1 MDGRILLVDGNSI
14 LNRAFYGIGGGKVL
28 TNRQGF
34 ATNAIH
40 GFMTIL
46 LKYMADGNDYN
57 HVAVAFDLKAPT
69 FRHQKYDQYKAGRK
83 PMPPELAMQ
92 FPKMKEIL
100 KAWGVS
106 CVELPG
112 YEADDIIGT
121 LSRMGEEAG
130 FGVTILTGD
139 RDSYQLVSDKTHIS
153 LPSTKAG
160 KTTYDLV
167 TPDSLMEKFGLTP
180 NQMIDLKS
188 LMGDSSDN
196 IPGVK
201 GVGEKTA
208 LALVQEYGSLENILA
223 HIGDI
228 SKPALKTKL
237 EEGQESARLS
247 YWLGTICREVP
258 GVPTIEDISLKPM
271 DRGAMYAHME
281 ELELNKLMKALGLSP
296 QDAVSTGEEVV
307 ARELRTYGEKK
318 VSLGDVS
325 AMANDLAKAETVY
338 VYADVSGTGIDRQL
352 NGIAICDG
360 KTIFDMDCDV
370 LMADND
376 VWKTIFA
383 GRDRLVTN
391 DTKGLLICLMRRG
404 VYFEGELFDTE
415 LAAYM
420 CDSNRRHP
428 YVETCLEYLGVVPEE
443 NAEEQQFTLFDAM
456 EAPKN
461 SICVDRI
468 KLMPDLEQV
477 LTDAMEE
484 AGVYNLF
491 LMAEMPLARILAEME
506 MCGMDVDPEALAQL
520 GRDYD
525 AQITELENAIYALA
539 GEKFNINSPS
549 QLGQMLFVTL
559 GLKHGRKTKTGYS
572 TDAEVLEKLVDEH
585 PIIPLIIKYRQ
596 ISKLNST
603 YARGLYKFIN
613 PETGRIHTTFNQT
626 VTATGRLSSQ
636 DPNLQNIPIRTAEG
650 REIRKVFVCKPG
662 EMLVSAD
669 YSQIELRV
677 LAHVAQDVNMQEI
690 FRQGGDIHTD
700 TAAMVFSVPREEVTK
715 DMRRAAKA
723 VNLGIVYGISE
734 FGLAKD
740 LGIGYGEAKAYI
752 EAYLQNFVGVRD
764 YMAGITQEAV
774 DKGYVTT
781 FMGRRRY
788 IPELKSKDHNIR
800 SFGERVALNAPIQ
813 GAAADIIKIAMIK
826 VEEALKA
833 SGLDADLVLQVHDEL
848 IIRCREVDYPMVVNI
863 LRENMENAVALSVP
877 LVVDIDSGHSWFEV

>member
-46 LKYMADGNDYN
+46 LKYFTDGNGYD

-100 KAWGVS
+100 SAWGVR
-106 CVELPG
+106 CVEIPG

-121 LSRMGEEAG
+121 LSLMGEQAG
-130 FGVTILTGD
+130 YGVTILTGD
-139 RDSYQLVSDKTHIS
+139 RDSYQLVSDMTHIS
-153 LPSTKAG
+153 MPSTKGG
-160 KTTYDLV
+160 KTTYEEI
-167 TPDSLMEKFGLTP
+167 TPAALMEKYGLTP
-180 NQMIDLKS
+180 DQMIDLKA

-208 LALVQEYGSLENILA
+208 LALVQEYGNLDNILA
-223 HIGDI
+223 HVEDI
-228 SKPALKTKL
+228 AKPALKAKL
-237 EEGQESARLS
+237 AEGQESARLS
-247 YWLGTICREVP
+247 YWLGTICRQVP
-258 GVPTIEDISLKPM
+258 GVPAITDIALSPM
-271 DRGAMYAHME
+271 DRGTMYSLLE
-281 ELELNKLMKALGLSP
+281 KLELNKLMKALNLSVA
-296 QDAVSTGEEVV
+296 DAVSQGQEAVTRQLRSMEV
-307 ARELRTYGEKK
+307 
-318 VSLGDVS
+318 
-325 AMANDLAKAETVY
+325 ETVDSQDLDAMMDKLVGSETIY
-338 VYADVSGTGIDRQL
+338 AYADITGTGIDRQL
-352 NGIAICDG
+352 QGMALSDG
-360 KTIFDMDCDV
+360 VKAYSLSHSLLDGDTQQMWESIFG
-370 LMADND
+370 
-376 VWKTIFA
+376 

-391 DTKGLLICLMRRG
+391 DAKGLLIYLKRQG
-404 VYFEGELFDTE
+404 FSYEGEIFDTE

-428 YVETCLEYLGVVPEE
+428 YSEICLEYLGVAAPEP
-443 NAEEQQFTLFDAM
+443 EEQQFSLFEMTEAVDTTLCA
-456 EAPKN
+456 
-461 SICVDRI
+461 DRV
-468 KLMPDLEQV
+468 KLMPDLEEA
-477 LTDAMEE
+477 LAEAMEQ

-491 LMAEMPLARILAEME
+491 LMAEMPLARVLADME
-506 MCGMDVDPEALAQL
+506 LMGMDVDPEALAQL

-525 AQITELENAIYALA
+525 RQISELEELIYQLA
-539 GEKFNINSPS
+539 GERFNINSTS
-549 QLGQMLFVTL
+549 QLGQILFVNL

-572 TDAEVLEKLVDEH
+572 TDAEVLEKLTDEH
-585 PIIPLIIKYRQ
+585 PIIPAILKYRQ
-596 ISKLNST
+596 LTKLNNT
-603 YARGLYKFIN
+603 YAKGLYKFIN

-636 DPNLQNIPIRTAEG
+636 DPNLQNIPIRTPEG
-650 REIRKVFVCKPG
+650 REIRKVFVCRPG
-662 EMLVSAD
+662 QVLVSAD

-677 LAHVAQDVNMQEI
+677 LAHVAQDENMQEI

-700 TAAMVFSVPREEVTK
+700 TAAKVFGVERDQVTK

-723 VNLGIVYGISE
+723 VNFGIVYGISE

-764 YMAGITQEAV
+764 YMARVTQEAV
-774 DKGYVTT
+774 EQGYVTT

-788 IPELKSKDHNIR
+788 IPELKSRDHNIKA
-800 SFGERVALNAPIQ
+800 FGERVALNAPIQ

-826 VEEALKA
+826 VDEALKA
-833 SGLDADLVLQVHDEL
+833 SGIIADLVLQVHDEL
-848 IIRCREVDYPMVVNI
+848 IIRCREEDYPMVMNI
-863 LRENMENAVALSVP
+863 LRDNMENAVSLSVP